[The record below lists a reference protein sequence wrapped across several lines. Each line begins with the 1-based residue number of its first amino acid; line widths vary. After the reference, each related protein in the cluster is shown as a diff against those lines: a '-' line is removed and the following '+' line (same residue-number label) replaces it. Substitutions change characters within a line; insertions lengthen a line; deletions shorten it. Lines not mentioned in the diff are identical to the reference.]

1 MATLGST
8 ALTLADWAKR
18 TDPDGRIA
26 KVAELLSQQNEVI
39 KHMAFQQGN
48 LPTGHR
54 YTVRTGLPSVYWR
67 LLNKGVAP
75 SKSTTAQ
82 ATDNCGILEARGQV
96 DVDIASLENDL
107 AAFRLSE
114 ATPFLEAMTQEFV
127 QTLFYGVASDP
138 EEFIG
143 LSARYSDST
152 AANGQ
157 NIIKG
162 GGSGS
167 DNSSIWLVVWGP
179 ETVFGVFPKG
189 SSAGIVHEDLG
200 VGDAFDASNNRFR
213 AYMDRWQIKGAVAV
227 KDWRFA
233 VRIPNIDISA
243 LVAQSSAANLL
254 TLMTKA
260 WHRIPSFGM
269 GRAAWYMNRTCAE
282 MLDIQRMSVI
292 NGNGTASG
300 TTATYETIDG
310 VNRLSFRGIPIYV
323 TDALTEAESVVA

>member
-1 MATLGST
+1 MATIGT

-26 KVAELLSQQNEVI
+26 KVAELLAQQNEVI
-39 KHMAFQQGN
+39 NHMAFQQGN

-96 DVDIASLENDL
+96 DVDIASLESDL

-127 QTLFYGVASDP
+127 STLFYGVASDP

-143 LSARYSDST
+143 LAARYSDSS

-157 NIIKG
+157 NIVKG

-167 DNSSIWLVVWGP
+167 DNASVWLIVWGP
-179 ETVFGVFPKG
+179 ETVYGVFPKG

-200 VGDAFDASNNRFR
+200 VGDAFDSSNNRFR
-213 AYMDRWQIKGAVAV
+213 AYMDRWQIKGAVCV
-227 KDWRFA
+227 KDWRYA
-233 VRIPNIDISA
+233 VRIPNIDISN
-243 LVAQSSAANLL
+243 LVAESSAANLMK
-254 TLMTKA
+254 LMTKA

-282 MLDIQRMSVI
+282 MLDIQRGNVI
-292 NGNGTASG
+292 NGNGTYAG

-323 TDALTEAESVVA
+323 TDALTEAESTVS

>member
-1 MATLGST
+1 MATIGT

-26 KVAELLSQQNEVI
+26 KVAELLAQQNEI
-39 KHMAFQQGN
+39 INHAAFQQGN

-82 ATDNCGILEARGQV
+82 ATDSCGILEARGQV

-127 QTLFYGVASDP
+127 STLFYGVASDP

-157 NIIKG
+157 NIIKAG
-162 GGSGS
+162 GAGS
-167 DNSSIWLVVWGP
+167 DNASIWLVVWGP
-179 ETVFGVFPKG
+179 ETVFGIFPKG

-200 VGDAFDASNNRFR
+200 VGDAFDANNNRFR
-213 AYMDRWQIKGAVAV
+213 AYLDRWQIKGAVSV

-233 VRIPNIDISA
+233 VRIPNIDVSN
-243 LVAQSSAANLL
+243 LVAESSAANI
-254 TLMTKA
+254 TKLMTKA
-260 WHRIPSFGM
+260 WHRIPSWGM

-282 MLDIQRMSVI
+282 MLDIQRMNVVA
-292 NGNGTASG
+292 GNGTVAG
-300 TTATYETIDG
+300 TTATFENVDG

-323 TDALTEAESVVA
+323 TDALTEAESLVA